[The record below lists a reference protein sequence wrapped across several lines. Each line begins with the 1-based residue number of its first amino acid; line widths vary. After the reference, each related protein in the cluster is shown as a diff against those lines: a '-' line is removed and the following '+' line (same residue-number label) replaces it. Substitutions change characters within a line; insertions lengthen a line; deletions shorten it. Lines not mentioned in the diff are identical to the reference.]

1 MYEFYSDREREH
13 GINTGIRYD
22 GVLCFDMVDRM
33 MEWCLVE
40 TSEQSRAF
48 VQNEIPVSV
57 GDFVKA
63 VLKISA
69 TAKELRAVALNAG
82 FVQFA
87 AKLEPIDSLVLK
99 HVVTTQS
106 LYL

>member
-1 MYEFYSDREREH
+1 
-13 GINTGIRYD
+13 
-22 GVLCFDMVDRM
+22 
-33 MEWCLVE
+33 
-40 TSEQSRAF
+40 
-48 VQNEIPVSV
+48 V